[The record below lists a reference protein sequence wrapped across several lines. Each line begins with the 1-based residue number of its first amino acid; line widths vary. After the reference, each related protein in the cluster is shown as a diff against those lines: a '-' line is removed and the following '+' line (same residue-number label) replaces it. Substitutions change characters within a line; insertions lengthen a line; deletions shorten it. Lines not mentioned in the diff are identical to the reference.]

1 MRFILLTCSI
11 FVWMGCPTN
20 YRKPAD
26 FTQDPSDIMAHMKT
40 CESLTKS
47 TSGIL
52 KTDTWRD
59 GNRLKLEQMFI
70 RANTGALRIDT
81 LSPIG
86 QPLSTLVFDGGRLL
100 IYDQTEPAFYMGS
113 ASRTVIQQ
121 FLMVDI
127 EPNALSSLL
136 GGCLPQFPGIPS
148 EVTWDEASGR
158 HSFSITD
165 AHKAVRIWY
174 ESGLKVRRVELTE
187 QTRQYTL
194 LMGNYKKIG
203 EQIRPTKLKFIDQKT
218 QLEVDLDLKDLRTL
232 ENVSPQTFMLEP
244 PAGLEVRML

>member
-1 MRFILLTCSI
+1 
-11 FVWMGCPTN
+11 MGCPSN

-26 FTQDPSDIMAHMKT
+26 FTQDPSGIIAHIKT

-70 RANTGALRIDT
+70 RSNTGALRIDT
-81 LSPIG
+81 LSPVG

-100 IYDQTEPAFYMGS
+100 IYDQVEPAFYMGS

-127 EPNALSSLL
+127 EPDALSSLL
-136 GGCLPQFPGIPS
+136 GGCLPQFPGTPS
-148 EVTWDEASGR
+148 AVTWDEASGR
-158 HSFSITD
+158 HSFSIND
-165 AHKAVRIWY
+165 NHLSARIWY

-187 QTRQYTL
+187 PTRKYTL
-194 LMGNYKKIG
+194 LMGDYKEVG
-203 EQIRPTKLKFIDQKT
+203 GQYRPTRLKFIDQKT
-218 QLEVDLDLKDLRTL
+218 QLEVDLELEDLRTV
-232 ENVSPQTFMLEP
+232 ETVSPQTFRLEP
-244 PAGLEVRML
+244 PAGLGVRML

>member
-1 MRFILLTCSI
+1 
-11 FVWMGCPTN
+11 MGCPTN

-26 FTQDPSDIMAHMKT
+26 FTQDSSGIIAHMKT

-70 RANTGALRIDT
+70 RSSAGALRVDT

-100 IYDQTEPAFYMGS
+100 IYDQVEPAFYMGS

-136 GGCLPQFPGIPS
+136 GGCLPQFPGTPS

-158 HSFSITD
+158 HRFSIKDDHRT
-165 AHKAVRIWY
+165 VQIWY
-174 ESGLKVRRVELTE
+174 ESGLKVRRVELME
-187 QTRQYTL
+187 PTRQYTL
-194 LMGNYKKIG
+194 LMGDYEEVG
-203 EQIRPTKLKFIDQKT
+203 QQVRPTRLKFIDQKT
-218 QLEVDLDLKDLRTL
+218 QIEVDLALKDLRTL
-232 ENVSPQTFMLEP
+232 ETVPSQTFKLEL